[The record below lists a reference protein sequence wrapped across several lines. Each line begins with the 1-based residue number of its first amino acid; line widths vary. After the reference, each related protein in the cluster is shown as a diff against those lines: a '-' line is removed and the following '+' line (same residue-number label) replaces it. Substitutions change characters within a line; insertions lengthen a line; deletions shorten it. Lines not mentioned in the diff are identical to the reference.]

1 MKPGAVLYRTCK
13 GSVSFVWK
21 NDDGTCM
28 YRVNFTNGQYLHTNS
43 LDIAKAEIKGQLV
56 QLNLFQGMESQKE
69 GKS

>member
-1 MKPGAVLYRTCK
+1 MKPGALVHRTVN
-13 GSVSFVWK
+13 GSVFFVWK
-21 NDDGTCM
+21 MEDGSSM